1 MGSLPLGRD
10 FADSMVDD
18 AVWPLRTSYSMH
30 SMNKYSLALVR
41 ASFAGQMF
49 SEPSSHSVVNELSD
63 ESNNGSGF
71 VVDGTMAVVGHS
83 PVIQLPFA
91 GAFAWALIAVADG
104 ALIAFADGR
113 CCAVRIIVV
122 ADGSV
127 SAEALAD
134 SVRVRPTRLALA
146 VVVVVVLHI
155 V

>member
-30 SMNKYSLALVR
+30 SMNKYSLALGR

-104 ALIAFADGR
+104 R